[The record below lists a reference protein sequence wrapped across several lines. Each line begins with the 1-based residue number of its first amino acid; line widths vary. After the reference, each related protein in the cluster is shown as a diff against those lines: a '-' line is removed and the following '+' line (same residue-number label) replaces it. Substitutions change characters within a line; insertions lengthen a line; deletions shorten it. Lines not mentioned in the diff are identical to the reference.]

1 MTYKDTEK
9 LIEKYIGHETGTH
22 ESNGHIIHKYF
33 RLSNWSIDSVSAILV
48 SNGFKPIQ
56 TSSSYTRDFFSE
68 KYLSE
73 VSYCEGDFYIVQYD
87 SVEDLNAGKNRAIE
101 FYKEN

>member
-9 LIEKYIGHETGTH
+9 LIERYIGYETGTH
-22 ESNGHIIHKYF
+22 ESNGHTVHRFF
-33 RLSNWSIDSVSAILV
+33 RIDSYSIDRVAMALRN
-48 SNGFKPIQ
+48 NGFTTIP

-73 VSYCEGDFYIVQYD
+73 VSYCEGDFYIIQYD
-87 SVEDLNAGKNRAIE
+87 SIEDLVAGKKRGIK